1 LNRTHVTRLSV
12 SAALVV
18 VVALAGCDGSGGER
32 REWAAADHHGE
43 QRNRAQVAGTAEPT
57 EDATLVEVTWRQNCA
72 VCHGLGGKGDTQ
84 QGQMLRVPDLTRPE
98 LAQVNDELLVATIR
112 RGRNKMPAFDK
123 LPERVVVGLVRYLR
137 SFAR

>member
-1 LNRTHVTRLSV
+1 M
-12 SAALVV
+12 
-18 VVALAGCDGSGGER
+18 
-32 REWAAADHHGE
+32 
-43 QRNRAQVAGTAEPT
+43 
-57 EDATLVEVTWRQNCA
+57 EVTWRQNCA